1 MTCRIPP
8 KATVVHP
15 RSSILLFCTVGFVA
29 WASASLKADDAE
41 LDASDDR
48 VVFFENKVR
57 PLLVKRCLDC
67 HSSDAEIN
75 GGLALDSKAGWQL
88 GGDSGPAINQDDW
101 QKSLLWIATNYRN
114 PHLQMP
120 PDGKLAEP
128 EIEII
133 RTWLSQGAVDP
144 RVATTVKKTNSAA
157 LSVEDSQQHWAY
169 RKIESNRVTNPT
181 NPSGNVIDAFLSPRQ
196 ASAGLE
202 PADKASMSVLRQRLW
217 LDLHGLRPD
226 AVAIQTSPEFN
237 QEWDEQAY
245 DQYVESLLASPRFGE
260 RFARHWMDAVRF
272 AESITLRGFV
282 LSDAWRYRNY
292 LIRSFNSDKSISQFF
307 REQIAGDL
315 MPSDNVEQRTE
326 QLTATSMLAIG
337 DTNLEEQDKRQLEMD
352 YVDEQLDMIGRVL
365 LGQTIGC
372 ARCHDHKF
380 DPIPTRDYYALAGI
394 LKSSIALDHSNVSNW
409 VRVPLPLDSQTENTF
424 ASIASEK
431 ADLKKQLETIKKRLQ
446 SSSNSSSSLVVA
458 TEDLDGIVVDDDSAQ
473 KTGDWQASSSVK
485 VYVGSGYL
493 HDQNTGKG
501 TKSVRFE
508 PKNLKPGTYR
518 VRLSYSPGENRTNA
532 AMVRIFSADGE
543 DVVRIDQTVKPKDN
557 GLWQTLG
564 SYRFEPNGQAT
575 VVISNQDS
583 TGHVVADAVQFLP
596 DAANEKETLNESASK
611 PVSVSKQDL
620 ESLRKKAALLE
631 AELKKLQSRLD
642 NRPMVISVRPMDKP
656 MDLAIHVRG
665 SVHQLG
671 AVVPRGYLS
680 CVPSMETTVPIGQD
694 SNGRLELANWIASD
708 ENPLSARV
716 YVNRVWYWL
725 MGDGIVRSIDNFG
738 TTGELPSHP
747 ELLDFLTLQFIQHGW
762 STKWLV
768 REIVRSESYQRSSR
782 CSSDALEKDPDN
794 RLFARGCVRR
804 LDAEA
809 IRDSLLSIS
818 GELDLGS
825 QIDSVI
831 PAEMKEDYKFSHRVR
846 YRSLYGPLFRNSPLE
861 LYTEFDGANPSFPI
875 SKRSRSTI
883 APQALA
889 LLNSDWVAERAS
901 KFATRVANSNTMS
914 NEQKID
920 YCFLSTVS
928 RPATELET
936 AWAKSL
942 IEAST
947 TRSGSADTVW
957 CDLVRDLV
965 ASIDFRFIE

>member
-1 MTCRIPP
+1 M
-8 KATVVHP
+8 
-15 RSSILLFCTVGFVA
+15 
-29 WASASLKADDAE
+29 ASAYLRADDTE
-41 LDASDDR
+41 LDSSDDR

-57 PLLVKRCLDC
+57 PLLVKRCLEC

-75 GGLALDSKAGWQL
+75 GGLSLDSKAGWQL
-88 GGDSGPAINQDDW
+88 GGDSGPAINPDDW

-120 PDGKLAEP
+120 PDGKLLDS

-144 RVATTVKKTNSAA
+144 RVATTVKKTARAA
-157 LSVEDSQQHWAY
+157 LSVEESQQHWAY
-169 RKIESNRVTNPT
+169 RKPVSNGGTHPT
-181 NPSGNVIDAFLSPRQ
+181 HPSGNVIDAFLAARQ

-202 PADKASMSVLRQRLW
+202 PADRASMSVLRQRLW
-217 LDLHGLRPD
+217 IDLHGLRPD
-226 AVAIQTSPEFN
+226 VVAIQASPDFN

-245 DQYVESLLASPRFGE
+245 DQYVERLLASPRFGE

-292 LIRSFNSDKSISQFF
+292 LIRSFNSDKSIAQFI

-315 MPSDNVEQRTE
+315 MPSDTVEQRTD
-326 QLTATSMLAIG
+326 QLTATSMLALG
-337 DTNLEEQDKRQLEMD
+337 DTNLEEQDKKQLEMD
-352 YVDEQLDMIGRVL
+352 YVDEQLDMIGKVL

-380 DPIPTRDYYALAGI
+380 DPIPTKDYYALAGI
-394 LKSSIALDHSNVSNW
+394 LKSSSALDHSNVSNW
-409 VRVPLPLDSQTENTF
+409 VRVPLPLDSQSENAF
-424 ASIASEK
+424 ASMTSER
-431 ADLKKQLETIKKRLQ
+431 ADLKKELDAIKKRLQ
-446 SSSNSSSSLVVA
+446 SSASSSSSLVVA
-458 TEDLDGIVVDDDSAQ
+458 AADLDGIVVDDDSAQ
-473 KTGDWQASSSVK
+473 KTGEWQSSSSVQ
-485 VYVGSGYL
+485 VYVGTAYL
-493 HDQNTGKG
+493 HDKNTGKG
-501 TKSVRFE
+501 TKSVSFE

-518 VRLSYSPGENRTNA
+518 VRLSYSPGENRTKN

-543 DVVRIDQTVKPKDN
+543 DVVRVDQTVKPKDN

-564 SYRFEPNGQAT
+564 SYRFEPNGQAS
-575 VVISNQDS
+575 VVISNQDT

-596 DAANEKETLNESASK
+596 EAATEKETLKESASK
-611 PVSVSKQDL
+611 PVSVSEPDL
-620 ESLRKKAALLE
+620 ESLRKKAARME
-631 AELKKLQSRLD
+631 AEMKKLQSRLD
-642 NRPMVISVRPMDKP
+642 KRPMVISIKALDKP

-671 AVVPRGYLS
+671 EVVPRGYLS
-680 CVPSMETTVPIGQD
+680 CVPRMATTLPIGQD
-694 SNGRLELANWIASD
+694 SNGRMELANWIACD
-708 ENPLSARV
+708 ENPLTARV
-716 YVNRVWYWL
+716 YVNRVWSWL
-725 MGDGIVRSIDNFG
+725 MGEGIVRSIDNFG

-768 REIVRSESYQRSSR
+768 REIVRSESYQRASR
-782 CSSDALEKDPDN
+782 CSSEELEMDPDN
-794 RLFARGCVRR
+794 RLFARGHVRR
-804 LDAEA
+804 LDVEA

-831 PAEMKEDYKFSHRVR
+831 PAEMKEDYKFSHSVR

-901 KFATRVANSNTMS
+901 KFAALVASSNTLS
-914 NEQKID
+914 NEQKIND
-920 YCFLSTVS
+920 CFLATVS
-928 RPATELET
+928 RPATEQET

-942 IEAST
+942 IDAST
-947 TRSGSADTVW
+947 AHSGSVDSVW